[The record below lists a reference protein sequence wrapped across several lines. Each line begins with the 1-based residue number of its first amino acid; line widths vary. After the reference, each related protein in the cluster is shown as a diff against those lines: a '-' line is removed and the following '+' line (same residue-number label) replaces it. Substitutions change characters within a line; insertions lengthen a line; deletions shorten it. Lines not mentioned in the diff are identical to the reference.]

1 MNCRSLTTRK
11 LRLLACAIVLSAGL
25 GDSFGVPVPKDTF
38 EPADGGASLKGTVLA
53 TGDGGVTMQMSNP
66 DAINAGSK
74 VSGSPLMVL
83 DQATTAAQ
91 SASSTVSALPTSSL
105 TTLATLSLSPGV
117 YTLTSSKLDH
127 ATLILTG
134 TGYFT
139 LDITNYFALNSAKVL
154 PAGGATVGN
163 LLLTY
168 IGTKEVMVSGSAG
181 PNQSVLRGILL
192 ALNAKINLSPGLIV
206 GQPGAAAIVQTAP
219 PPLPLTGARTVPDS
233 GSTITLFCV
242 ACVALALVR
251 IRVVRI

>member
-25 GDSFGVPVPKDTF
+25 GDSFGVPVPKGTF
-38 EPADGGASLKGTVLA
+38 EPADVGAPHKGTVLE
-53 TGDGGVTMQMSNP
+53 TGGGGVTMQMSNP

-74 VSGSPLMVL
+74 VSDSPLIVP
-83 DQATTAAQ
+83 DRATTAAQ

-163 LLLTY
+163 LLLNY
-168 IGTKEVMVSGSAG
+168 IGKEVMVSGSAG

-206 GQPGAAAIVQTAP
+206 GQPGAGAIVQRAP
-219 PPLPLTGARTVPDS
+219 PPLPLTGALTVPDS

>member
-38 EPADGGASLKGTVLA
+38 EPADGGAPHKGTVLE
-53 TGDGGVTMQMSNP
+53 TGGGGVTMQMSNP

-74 VSGSPLMVL
+74 VSDSALIVP

-127 ATLILTG
+127 ATLTLTG

-154 PAGGATVGN
+154 PTGGATVGN
-163 LLLTY
+163 LLLNY
-168 IGTKEVMVSGSAG
+168 IGKEVMVSGAAG

-192 ALNAKINLSPGLIV
+192 ALNAKINQSPGLTV
-206 GQPGAAAIVQTAP
+206 GQPGAGAIVQRAP
-219 PPLPLTGARTVPDS
+219 PPLCLPTSVPDS

-242 ACVALALVR
+242 ACIALALVR

>member
-38 EPADGGASLKGTVLA
+38 EPADGGASQKGTALA

-66 DAINAGSK
+66 AAVNAGSK
-74 VSGSPLMVL
+74 VSDSSLMVP

-127 ATLILTG
+127 ATLTLTG

-154 PAGGATVGN
+154 PAGGTTVGN
-163 LLLTY
+163 LLLNY
-168 IGTKEVMVSGSAG
+168 IGTKEIMVSGSAG

-206 GQPGAAAIVQTAP
+206 GQPGAGAIVQTAP
-219 PPLPLTGARTVPDS
+219 APLPLTNALTVPDS
-233 GSTITLFCV
+233 GLTITLFCV